1 MEQALA
7 YDNATAGK
15 GVTIKEPLQEQ
26 QKNMTEEDNK
36 NEEGAREE
44 DVTIEPSEESE
55 NLKDPAEQ
63 VRKVKEQLKACQKER
78 QEYLDGWQR
87 TKADFINA
95 KKREEE
101 ERGEFVKFSKKE
113 LIRELLPAMDSFH
126 TAFGNKVAWEKVD
139 LNWRMGVQYIYS
151 QLLGV
156 LEKHGITLIDP
167 KVGEP
172 FDPAKHASI
181 GTVSVSKKE
190 RDHTVAEVV
199 QKGFSLHGK
208 ILEPAKVKVSEYIEQ
223 KQDL

>member
-1 MEQALA
+1 
-7 YDNATAGK
+7 
-15 GVTIKEPLQEQ
+15 
-26 QKNMTEEDNK
+26 MTEKDSK
-36 NEEGAREE
+36 NDERERVE

-63 VRKVKEQLKACQKER
+63 VRKVREQLKACQKER

-101 ERGEFVKFSKKE
+101 ERGEFVKFSKRE
-113 LIRELLPAMDSFH
+113 LIKELLPALDSFH
-126 TAFGNKVAWEKVD
+126 TAFGNKEAWEKVD

-151 QLLGV
+151 QLLGA

-167 KVGEP
+167 KVGEL

-181 GTVSVSKKE
+181 ESVPTKNTAE
-190 RDHTVAEVV
+190 DHTVRVVV
-199 QKGFSLHGK
+199 QKGYALHGK
-208 ILEPAKVKVSEYIEQ
+208 ILEPAKVKIGEYHA
-223 KQDL
+223 